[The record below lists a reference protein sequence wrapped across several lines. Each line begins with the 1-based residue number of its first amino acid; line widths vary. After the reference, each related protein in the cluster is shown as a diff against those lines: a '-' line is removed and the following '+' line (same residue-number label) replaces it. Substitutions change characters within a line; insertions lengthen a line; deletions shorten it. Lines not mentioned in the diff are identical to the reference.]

1 MSEPWHAS
9 TWWVCKDDLIDKV
22 DKIDVVIRHPSE
34 FKAASNGVL
43 QSVTD
48 LGDGST
54 ITHWQHNYAIPAY
67 LVAVAVTNYVEY
79 NHEVDING
87 TTGPIINYLYP
98 ESLDEWSDALDLV
111 PSYMVVLSEKFGDY
125 PFKTEKYGHA
135 QWNRGVEWNT
145 VP

>member
-1 MSEPWHAS
+1 MLGDHEGVPVIETLSEPWHAS

-67 LVAVAVTNYVEY
+67 LVAVAVTNYVDRKSTRL
-79 NHEVDING
+79 NSSHVAI
-87 TTGPIINYLYP
+87 
-98 ESLDEWSDALDLV
+98 
-111 PSYMVVLSEKFGDY
+111 SYAVFCL
-125 PFKTEKYGHA
+125 
-135 QWNRGVEWNT
+135 
-145 VP
+145 